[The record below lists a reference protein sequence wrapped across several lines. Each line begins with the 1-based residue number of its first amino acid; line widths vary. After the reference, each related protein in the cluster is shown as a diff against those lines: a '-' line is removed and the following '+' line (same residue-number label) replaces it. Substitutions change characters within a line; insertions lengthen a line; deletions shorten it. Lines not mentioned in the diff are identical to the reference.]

1 MPKSRVTCVMQRCD
15 TSEKHQS
22 SSVPIFQPNVSN
34 FSTFQFWSLSI
45 VGSFSVFCLSS
56 ELCFSIKIQK
66 KKKTKKFSTFCFPQ
80 SDSHLLVFRISISDS
95 ELALRRL
102 ASQFIIIFSFSK
114 RPVDVG
120 CFFSTEQCGITSWYY
135 SGFGTKLSPIFGFA
149 KSSQVQTIF
158 PIKPNAQ
165 IRCSSCYAF
174 VLSSIL
180 VLATSFP

>member
-66 KKKTKKFSTFCFPQ
+66 KKTKKFSTFCFPQ

-120 CFFSTEQCGITSWYY
+120 CFFSTEQCGITVLGQRKWFELITDQSKYK
-135 SGFGTKLSPIFGFA
+135 TKLRIIE
-149 KSSQVQTIF
+149 VF
-158 PIKPNAQ
+158 PKEKPSLNHFIKPMLTDVVIALFE
-165 IRCSSCYAF
+165 C
-174 VLSSIL
+174 
-180 VLATSFP
+180 

>member
-66 KKKTKKFSTFCFPQ
+66 KKRKNFPL
-80 SDSHLLVFRISISDS
+80 SVFRKVIHICLSFVFRFQIQSLICVGS
-95 ELALRRL
+95 L
-102 ASQFIIIFSFSK
+102 ASSLLTFHFQNVWLMSAVSFQRS
-114 RPVDVG
+114 
-120 CFFSTEQCGITSWYY
+120 
-135 SGFGTKLSPIFGFA
+135 
-149 KSSQVQTIF
+149 
-158 PIKPNAQ
+158 NA
-165 IRCSSCYAF
+165 A
-174 VLSSIL
+174 
-180 VLATSFP
+180 

>member
-1 MPKSRVTCVMQRCD
+1 MFKLYFFRHPKCPITFSRYTRFGTKLALFFCLAKTSKYKTNFKLNQMPKSRVTCVMQRCD

-66 KKKTKKFSTFCFPQ
+66 KKTKKFSTFCFPQ

-102 ASQFIIIFSFSK
+102 AS
-114 RPVDVG
+114 
-120 CFFSTEQCGITSWYY
+120 
-135 SGFGTKLSPIFGFA
+135 
-149 KSSQVQTIF
+149 
-158 PIKPNAQ
+158 
-165 IRCSSCYAF
+165 
-174 VLSSIL
+174 
-180 VLATSFP
+180 

>member
-66 KKKTKKFSTFCFPQ
+66 KKTKKFSTFCFPQ

-120 CFFSTEQCGITSWYY
+120 CFFSTEQCGITSRRLAR
-135 SGFGTKLSPIFGFA
+135 FG
-149 KSSQVQTIF
+149 
-158 PIKPNAQ
+158 IKDA
-165 IRCSSCYAF
+165 
-174 VLSSIL
+174 
-180 VLATSFP
+180 

>member
-66 KKKTKKFSTFCFPQ
+66 KKTKKFSTFCFPQ

-120 CFFSTEQCGITSWYY
+120 CFFSTEQCGIM
-135 SGFGTKLSPIFGFA
+135 
-149 KSSQVQTIF
+149 F
-158 PIKPNAQ
+158 P
-165 IRCSSCYAF
+165 RLAF
-174 VLSSIL
+174 VRDFG
-180 VLATSFP
+180 AQNCQTSTKAQLEN

>member
-1 MPKSRVTCVMQRCD
+1 MCFYCDFLSYRTTFPRYTRFGTKLALFFCLAKTSKYKTNFKLNQMPKSRVTCVMQRCD

-66 KKKTKKFSTFCFPQ
+66 KKTKKFSTFCFPQ

-102 ASQFIIIFSFSK
+102 AS
-114 RPVDVG
+114 
-120 CFFSTEQCGITSWYY
+120 
-135 SGFGTKLSPIFGFA
+135 
-149 KSSQVQTIF
+149 
-158 PIKPNAQ
+158 
-165 IRCSSCYAF
+165 
-174 VLSSIL
+174 
-180 VLATSFP
+180 

>member
-1 MPKSRVTCVMQRCD
+1 MRFVGQWFHTTFPRYTRFGTKLALFFCLAKTSKYKTNFKLNQMPKSRVTCVMQRCD

-66 KKKTKKFSTFCFPQ
+66 KKTKKFSTFCFPQ

-102 ASQFIIIFSFSK
+102 AS
-114 RPVDVG
+114 
-120 CFFSTEQCGITSWYY
+120 
-135 SGFGTKLSPIFGFA
+135 
-149 KSSQVQTIF
+149 
-158 PIKPNAQ
+158 
-165 IRCSSCYAF
+165 
-174 VLSSIL
+174 
-180 VLATSFP
+180 

>member
-1 MPKSRVTCVMQRCD
+1 MPPTFSRYTRFGTKLALFFCLAKTSKYKTNFKLNQMPKSRVTCVMQRCD

-66 KKKTKKFSTFCFPQ
+66 KKTKKFSTFCFPQ

-102 ASQFIIIFSFSK
+102 AS
-114 RPVDVG
+114 
-120 CFFSTEQCGITSWYY
+120 
-135 SGFGTKLSPIFGFA
+135 
-149 KSSQVQTIF
+149 
-158 PIKPNAQ
+158 
-165 IRCSSCYAF
+165 
-174 VLSSIL
+174 
-180 VLATSFP
+180 

>member
-1 MPKSRVTCVMQRCD
+1 MPIPIFLFKIYIFGYSVLTSCLPTFSRYTRFGTKLALFFCLAKTSKYKTNFKLNQMPKSRVTCVMQRCD

-56 ELCFSIKIQK
+56 ELCFTIKTQ
-66 KKKTKKFSTFCFPQ
+66 KKTKKFSAFCFPQ

-102 ASQFIIIFSFSK
+102 AS
-114 RPVDVG
+114 
-120 CFFSTEQCGITSWYY
+120 
-135 SGFGTKLSPIFGFA
+135 
-149 KSSQVQTIF
+149 
-158 PIKPNAQ
+158 
-165 IRCSSCYAF
+165 
-174 VLSSIL
+174 
-180 VLATSFP
+180 